1 MQTMKKMSMAAAS
14 LTTFVSSSS
23 GKVAAFWSRS
33 CTVPH
38 MFNSR
43 GPCLWRINTKSN
55 TSHLVAVLAILVEY
69 VGDHLG
75 QVHPAHSF
83 KHILTITAPNLL
95 LSEIAMGTTEKAL
108 RARVITP
115 IMSPPVRRFT
125 QQQHL

>member
-14 LTTFVSSSS
+14 LTTLVSSSS

-43 GPCLWRINTKSN
+43 GPCLWRINTVSN
-55 TSHLVAVLAILVEY
+55 TVSHLVAVLAILIEY

-75 QVHPAHSF
+75 QVRPAHSF
-83 KHILTITAPNLL
+83 KHIPTIT
-95 LSEIAMGTTEKAL
+95 
-108 RARVITP
+108 
-115 IMSPPVRRFT
+115 
-125 QQQHL
+125 

>member
-14 LTTFVSSSS
+14 LTTLVSSSS

-43 GPCLWRINTKSN
+43 GPCLWRINTVSNN
-55 TSHLVAVLAILVEY
+55 TSHLVAVLAILIEY

-75 QVHPAHSF
+75 QVRPAHSF
-83 KHILTITAPNLL
+83 KHIPTIT
-95 LSEIAMGTTEKAL
+95 
-108 RARVITP
+108 
-115 IMSPPVRRFT
+115 
-125 QQQHL
+125 